1 MERLTRPAGTGCY
14 TTDQPGGRP
23 SPGLGR
29 WEDLYETLEQEL
41 AHASGEM
48 ARLAA
53 AGKEKSA
60 AYRQHFGNKL
70 TLTAFLSRLD
80 ACR

>member
-14 TTDQPGGRP
+14 TTDQPEAALTR
-23 SPGLGR
+23 LGR

-60 AYRQHFGNKL
+60 AYRQHFANKL

>member
-1 MERLTRPAGTGCY
+1 MERLTYPAGTGCY
-14 TTDQPGGRP
+14 TTDQPEAALGR
-23 SPGLGR
+23 LGR
-29 WEDLYETLEQEL
+29 WEDLYEALAQEL
-41 AHASGEM
+41 AHASGEI

-70 TLTAFLSRLD
+70 ALASFLSRLD

>member
-1 MERLTRPAGTGCY
+1 MERLTRPAGTGY
-14 TTDQPGGRP
+14 TTTEPEAALAR
-23 SPGLGR
+23 LGR
-29 WEDLYETLEQEL
+29 WEYLYEALQQEL
-41 AHASGEM
+41 AHASEEM

-53 AGKEKSA
+53 SGKGKSA

>member
-14 TTDQPGGRP
+14 TTDQPEAALTR
-23 SPGLGR
+23 LGR

-60 AYRQHFGNKL
+60 AYRRHFGNKL